1 MQPFDFILVPQGQ
14 EYQAVMGGL
23 KPIASS
29 KIQVLPIPIGSE
41 YLTSYLQQW
50 LESEAVKNLSSIQVL
65 VLGLCGGLSPDINV
79 GDVVVYQHCLEPISE
94 TFSQNSKDLLLACDV
109 DLTLDLHQSLISSRL
124 VQGLTSKKVIT
135 TAFKKQQLSQQY
147 AVDVVDMEGRLILAL
162 LTKVGIKVAI
172 VRVVSD
178 DSSQNLPDLTTV
190 IDSQGNL
197 QTFPLI
203 KVMLQHPREAFALIR
218 NGLKSLQTLQYITQ
232 ELKRLGL
239 V

>member
-1 MQPFDFILVPQGQ
+1 MQPFNVILVPQGQ
-14 EYQAVMGGL
+14 EYKAVVGGL
-23 KPIASS
+23 KPFASS
-29 KIQVLPIPIGSE
+29 KIQVVPIPIGSE
-41 YLTSYLQQW
+41 YLTPYLQQW

-65 VLGLCGGLSPDINV
+65 VLGLCGGLSPDLNV

-94 TFSQNSKDLLLACDV
+94 TFSQNSKDLLLPCDV

-124 VQGLTSKKVIT
+124 VRGFTSKQVLT
-135 TAFKKQQLSQQY
+135 TAYQKQQLSQRY
-147 AVDVVDMEGRLILAL
+147 AVEAVDMEGRIILEL
-162 LTKVGIKVAI
+162 LTKVGIKVAM

-178 DSSQNLPDLTTV
+178 DCSQNLPDLTTV

-203 KVMLQHPREAFALIR
+203 KVMLQHPREAFTLIR
-218 NGLKSLQTLQYITQ
+218 NGLKSLKTLQQITQ
-232 ELKRLGL
+232 QLQRLKF